1 VAIRS
6 KSQSN
11 KNGCNVYSE
20 LENGV
25 ANLSRGWKSIDDDD
39 DDDDDDNWVGE
50 ECQLEQH
57 GWAS

>member
-1 VAIRS
+1 MTVAIRS

-39 DDDDDDNWVGE
+39 DDDDDDN
-50 ECQLEQH
+50 
-57 GWAS
+57 